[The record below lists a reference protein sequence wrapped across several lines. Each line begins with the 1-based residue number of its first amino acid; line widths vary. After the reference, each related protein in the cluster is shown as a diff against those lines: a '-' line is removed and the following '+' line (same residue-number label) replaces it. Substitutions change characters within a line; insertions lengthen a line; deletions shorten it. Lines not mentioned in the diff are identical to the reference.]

1 MKKFLQLF
9 VLSILSLVAVSV
21 SAQTYNDGVWYSF
34 YKDLFDI
41 YTIGE
46 KSFDVFAPTQDSLR
60 FSYEYAGGVTA
71 VSPFQSQETD
81 VYEFADASN
90 MTHIGD
96 ADGIKRYDVYTSMPV
111 SRNINKLLFKRDV
124 GNTYGVN
131 YKRVNVLMAKHILLA
146 EGEYG
151 TESMTYTFEPTQ
163 VGEVLLAS
171 VDLRSFLSAG
181 DITISSD
188 NPAFRVGSVDNTEA
202 LVWAVGANA
211 CASQNGTDG
220 ALAGGET
227 LGDIDQYRVA
237 IYFCPD
243 YVKDYQGTITLTDGA
258 STVTI
263 AVTGTGYVE
272 QKFAQEIIW
281 EQDLAM
287 LNVFDTILLNAEAKN
302 EVTFALSDTTIASLE
317 GNRLV
322 LHNAGELEVY
332 AYAAEDLLYL
342 ADTLIKTVT
351 VNPLSQE
358 IVWTLDTLV
367 MTVGDS
373 LVLNAV
379 ATSGLDVTYL
389 TNVDSVVLIDDA
401 LLLALNPGEV
411 VLTAL
416 QEGNNNYLAAQMEYT
431 ITVVAA
437 QDDDEEEDDEEG
449 DDVTTD
455 LEDMLDS
462 QVKVSKIIRDGK
474 MYIIRDNQVYDILG
488 TRL

>member
-9 VLSILSLVAVSV
+9 VLSVLSLVAVSMK
-21 SAQTYNDGVWYSF
+21 AQTYNGGVWYSF
-34 YKDLFDI
+34 YNEQFDI

-71 VSPFQSQETD
+71 ISPFQSQETD
-81 VYEFADASN
+81 VYESADGSN

-111 SRNINKLLFKRDV
+111 SHNINKLLFKRDI

-171 VDLRSFLSAG
+171 VNLRSFLSAG

-188 NPAFRVGSVDNTEA
+188 NPAFRVGSADNTEA

-211 CASQNGTDG
+211 CASQNGADG

-227 LGDIDQYRVA
+227 LGDIDQYGVA

-243 YVKDYQGTITLTDGA
+243 YVKDYQGIITLTDGV
-258 STVTI
+258 STATI
-263 AVTGTGYVE
+263 SVTGVGYVE
-272 QKFAQEIIW
+272 EQWAQEIIW
-281 EQDLAM
+281 D
-287 LNVFDTILLNAEAKN
+287 
-302 EVTFALSDTTIASLE
+302 
-317 GNRLV
+317 
-322 LHNAGELEVY
+322 
-332 AYAAEDLLYL
+332 
-342 ADTLIKTVT
+342 
-351 VNPLSQE
+351 
-358 IVWTLDTLV
+358 LDTLQ
-367 MTVGDS
+367 MTVGDT
-373 LVLNAV
+373 LRLNAV
-379 ATSGLDVTYL
+379 ATSGLEVGYSLNNADVCAL
-389 TNVDSVVLIDDA
+389 ENNILIA
-401 LLLALNPGEV
+401 LAAGEIIV
-411 VLTAL
+411 TAT
-416 QEGNNNYLAAQMEYT
+416 QEGNALYLPAEEVTCT
-431 ITVVAA
+431 ITVVPAE
-437 QDDDEEEDDEEG
+437 DDEEEG
-449 DDVTTD
+449 DDVVTS
-455 LEDMLDS
+455 LDDVVAD
-462 QVKVSKIIRDGK
+462 QVKASKIIRDGK
-474 MYIIRDNQVYDILG
+474 MYIIRGNQVYDMLG